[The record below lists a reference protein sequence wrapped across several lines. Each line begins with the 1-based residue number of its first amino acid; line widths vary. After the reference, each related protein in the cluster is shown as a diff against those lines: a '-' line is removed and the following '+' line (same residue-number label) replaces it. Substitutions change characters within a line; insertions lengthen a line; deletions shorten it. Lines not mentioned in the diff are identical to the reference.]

1 MTDQIRQHAD
11 TVSEHFDLRKYLV
24 NYRIASAGD
33 VAGKGGRAE
42 RYEALCEAL
51 KPMAGYTFKNFEDD
65 GHHSTSSW
73 IIHASRTAAE
83 VGAELE
89 KLLVKGHD
97 FLAIFEITDEN
108 NWSMPDKD
116 GDRAQTTPI

>member
-11 TVSEHFDLRKYLV
+11 TVSEHFAVKKYLV

-33 VAGKGGRAE
+33 AAGKGDRAE

-51 KPMAGYTFKNFEDD
+51 KPMAGYSFKNFDDD

-73 IIHASRTAAE
+73 IIHVSKTAE
-83 VGAELE
+83 QVGVELE
-89 KLLVKGHD
+89 KLLVERHD
-97 FLAIFEITDEN
+97 FLAIFEISEEN
-108 NWSMPDKD
+108 NWSMPEAD
-116 GDRAQTTPI
+116 GDRAQTTRI